1 MEYVGT
7 TDLKSAGKQI
17 KLNGNNHKRTKNIIK
32 NFKYRLTCRGS
43 QVRVLYRPP
52 DRKSLKPL
60 GFRLFCYFDE
70 RHGTPTDRKYPKSYE
85 KRLVLHFFGTRRFFM
100 RWWGATGRRC
110 SSACILTLPI
120 LWQVTEVETE
130 PFRALQNP
138 LLELLFHLVNKDTPS
153 WSGIAPKK
161 TKRSGVS

>member
-1 MEYVGT
+1 M
-7 TDLKSAGKQI
+7 KR
-17 KLNGNNHKRTKNIIK
+17 NGNDHKRTKNIIK
-32 NFKYRLTCRGS
+32 SFKCRLTCRGS

-60 GFRLFCYFDE
+60 GFRLFFYFDE
-70 RHGTPTDRKYPKSYE
+70 RHGTPTDRKYPKSYK

-110 SSACILTLPI
+110 SSTCILTLPI

-130 PFRALQNP
+130 PFKALPNL

-153 WSGIAPKK
+153 WSGIAPEK